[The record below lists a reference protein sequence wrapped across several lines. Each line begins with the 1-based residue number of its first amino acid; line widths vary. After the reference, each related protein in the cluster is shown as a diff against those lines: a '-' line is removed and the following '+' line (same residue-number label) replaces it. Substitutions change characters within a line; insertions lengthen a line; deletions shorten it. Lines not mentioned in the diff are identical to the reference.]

1 MRQPAIRLTRAPPAP
16 PPPPAPAAPG
26 VFNATLNKFR
36 ASYMLNT
43 SLMTQEDAQQ
53 FCIDNGGH
61 LAGYDSLAE
70 QVAVEQQ
77 FIKDVRPCWPGPPIT
92 ALGLLDGLQ

>member
-1 MRQPAIRLTRAPPAP
+1 MFT
-16 PPPPAPAAPG
+16 
-26 VFNATLNKFR
+26 ATLTKFR
-36 ASYMLNT
+36 GSYILNT
-43 SLMTQEDAQQ
+43 TLMSQAAAQQ

-77 FIKDVRPCWPGPPIT
+77 FIKDVSKLALATANGP
-92 ALGLLDGLQ
+92 

>member
-1 MRQPAIRLTRAPPAP
+1 M
-16 PPPPAPAAPG
+16 
-26 VFNATLNKFR
+26 FNATLNKFR

-43 SLMTQEDAQQ
+43 SLMTQEEAQQ

-77 FIKDVRPCWPGPPIT
+77 FIKDVRLCCPGPPVT
-92 ALGLLDGLQ
+92 DQGLLAGVQ